1 MQYNLGALS
10 VLLSLTATVAA
21 LCSELVAS
29 SSSTFAASVLQ
40 SLPKKPFRARGR
52 KGRKEQ
58 AEKERG
64 KGRPR
69 EPPREYRSTPGL
81 DTLGPVVGGG
91 KTTKRAPSLEPKQS
105 DG

>member
-10 VLLSLTATVAA
+10 VLKQLTTFVVALLLTARDVFYLRVLRLCFSEKAA
-21 LCSELVAS
+21 
-29 SSSTFAASVLQ
+29 FAVEGKREGESKQ
-40 SLPKKPFRARGR
+40 RGERGR
-52 KGRKEQ
+52 GE
-58 AEKERG
+58 
-64 KGRPR
+64 PR